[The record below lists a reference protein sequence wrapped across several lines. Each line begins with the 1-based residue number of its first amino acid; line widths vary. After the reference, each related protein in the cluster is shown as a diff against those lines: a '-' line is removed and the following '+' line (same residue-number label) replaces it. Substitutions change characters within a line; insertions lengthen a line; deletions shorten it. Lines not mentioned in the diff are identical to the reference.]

1 VWIVPRHLMFVVWS
15 HRDSQL
21 GGGHCRHGAHLVGT
35 GAGHM
40 EGTVSSK
47 KNHHQ
52 KCHNR
57 NVTCERQK
65 INPCSNPSLVT
76 LPPEEMCL
84 VLGFAL

>member
-40 EGTVSSK
+40 EGRVRSK
-47 KNHHQ
+47 KTII
-52 KCHNR
+52 K
-57 NVTCERQK
+57 NVT
-65 INPCSNPSLVT
+65 T
-76 LPPEEMCL
+76 GM
-84 VLGFAL
+84 